1 MSQNVILCQRKYK
14 MHIDCLTRMKV
25 LMEEVQI
32 LRGRL
37 QQHDTGHIATA
48 INVLEVRVHEIENNI
63 REKMK

>member
-1 MSQNVILCQRKYK
+1 
-14 MHIDCLTRMKV
+14 MKV

-37 QQHDTGHIATA
+37 QQHDTGNIATA
-48 INVLEVRVHEIENNI
+48 INVLEVRVNEIENNI

>member
-1 MSQNVILCQRKYK
+1 

-37 QQHDTGHIATA
+37 QQHDTGNIATA
-48 INVLEVRVHEIENNI
+48 INVLEVRVNEIENNI

>member
-1 MSQNVILCQRKYK
+1 

-37 QQHDTGHIATA
+37 QHHDTGHIATA

>member
-1 MSQNVILCQRKYK
+1 

-48 INVLEVRVHEIENNI
+48 INVLEVLQWLQDIIEVSSNHGTCVFQKNT
-63 REKMK
+63 